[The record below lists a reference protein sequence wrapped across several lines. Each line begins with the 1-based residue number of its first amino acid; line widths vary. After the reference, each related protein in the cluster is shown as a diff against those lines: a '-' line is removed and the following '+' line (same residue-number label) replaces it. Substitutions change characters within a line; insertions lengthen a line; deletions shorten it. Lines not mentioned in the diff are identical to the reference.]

1 MFGSRKE
8 TYCPYCLRKIK
19 LDDLRFFCVDEEDNR
34 HEVKLSMMDK
44 FFKRL
49 PKCQSRFC
57 KNRGLIVREVECRYC
72 GEKLPA
78 QILFH
83 DKYLSFCAV
92 GVAGAGKSSYVTTV
106 IHELRYSDL
115 PWILQAMDTETTE
128 LALINEKLVYESR
141 NCLTG
146 TTAGIAPRP
155 QFWSIL
161 DNSKQ
166 SSKMPT
172 YSLTLYDGAGEDCE
186 KIGYT
191 AVDAKISRYM
201 SGARMLLIMFDP
213 LILSGV
219 QNEVPPEILYSSIA
233 QERKESAP
241 TNMVSM
247 ANSLVNYIKQSCNI
261 SPGER
266 IEARA
271 AVVLTKLDALRDTL
285 NGFAPDSM
293 INRESPHIKSKGFVN
308 ADSEMVDLE
317 IRDWLIR
324 QGEIAFLNTIDANF
338 KNVRVFGVS
347 SFGNPPDKNKRL
359 AKIRPHRV
367 LDPIMWMLA
376 NEGIIPTIGD

>member
-1 MFGSRKE
+1 MFGSRIE

-19 LDDLRFFCVDEEDNR
+19 FDDLKFFCVDEEDNK
-34 HEVKLSMMDK
+34 HEVKPSLMDK

-49 PKCQSRFC
+49 PTCQRRYC
-57 KNRGLIVREVECRYC
+57 KNHGLTIREVECRHC
-72 GEKLPA
+72 GEKLPS

-128 LALINEKLVYESR
+128 LALINEKLVYEMR

-146 TTAGIAPRP
+146 TTSGVSPRP
-155 QFWSIL
+155 QFWTIL

-166 SSKMPT
+166 VSKMPT

-191 AVDAKISRYM
+191 PVDAKISRYM
-201 SGARMLLIMFDP
+201 SGAKMLLIMFDP
-213 LILSGV
+213 LILSSV
-219 QNEVPPEILYSSIA
+219 QNEVPPEILRSSIA

-266 IEARA
+266 ISSRA
-271 AVVLTKLDALRDTL
+271 AVVLTKLDALRDTP
-285 NGFAPDSM
+285 NGFAPDST
-293 INRESPHIKSKGFVN
+293 INRESPHLKSKGFVE
-308 ADSEMVDLE
+308 ADSKMVDLE

-338 KNVRVFGVS
+338 QNVRVFGVS
-347 SFGNPPDKNKRL
+347 SFGNPPDTNKRL

-376 NEGIIPTIGD
+376 NEGVIPIKN

>member
-19 LDDLRFFCVDEEDNR
+19 LGDLRFFCVDEEGNR
-34 HEVKLSMMDK
+34 HEVRPSFMDK
-44 FFKRL
+44 WFKRL
-49 PKCQSRFC
+49 PICKRRYC
-57 KNRGLIVREVECRYC
+57 KNRGLTAAEVECRYC

-106 IHELRYSDL
+106 IHELRCSDL

-128 LALINEKLVYESR
+128 LALLNEKLVYESR

-146 TTAGIAPRP
+146 TTSGISPRP
-155 QFWSIL
+155 QFWTIL
-161 DNSKQ
+161 DNSK
-166 SSKMPT
+166 SAAKMPT

-191 AVDAKISRYM
+191 PVESKISRYM

-213 LILSGV
+213 LILSSV
-219 QNEVPPEILYSSIA
+219 QNEVPSEILYSSIA

-266 IEARA
+266 IESRA
-271 AVVLTKLDALRDTL
+271 AVVLTKLDALRDTP
-285 NGFAPDSM
+285 NGFAPDST
-293 INRESPHIKSKGFVN
+293 INRESPHLKSKGFVE
-308 ADSEMVDLE
+308 ADSQMVDLE

-347 SFGNPPDKNKRL
+347 SFGNPPDTNKRL
-359 AKIRPHRV
+359 ARIRPHRV

-376 NEGIIPTIGD
+376 NEGIIPIIG